1 MHRTLA
7 RGGGVG
13 VDSRGHAA
21 SVPCRRDYTRWSRLR
36 AHARP
41 PRELRLKGRH
51 VLDGLWVL
59 LVLIVTLGGVWLS
72 SSLAAYLNGP
82 MWLAGGLGLLAF
94 PVLPLAWE
102 AWASAR
108 RARKASARPRFFT
121 VTERVVLRTL
131 ALNLLVVSVLLARF
145 PSVSFAALVTR
156 GDWFLEGR
164 AGAVPTAL
172 RVTLFHIAGGLEWLH
187 GAAHR
192 NPYDNYLT
200 HTATGT
206 ATPVPAPVP
215 IADGGTRPPDASSN
229 DGSGELSASDFDF
242 GRSGVT
248 PAEQKGKAAEEPAL
262 RERLADGTPI
272 WPMAAVLH
280 PAVAGLPATVET
292 GIVPVAR
299 YIAQHE
305 PDPWLR
311 VKALHDYVAD
321 RVTYDVESYL
331 SGAYPPQDAE
341 TVFRTRRSVCAGY
354 ANLLAALGEA
364 AGDEIVVVG
373 GDARTTGNELT
384 GEGHA
389 WNAARIAGR
398 WTLLDAT
405 WDAGFLK
412 DGRFEKR
419 YSTEFLFT
427 PPEVQGLSHFPEED
441 RWQLRTPPLSRGEF
455 LRQPRMRP
463 LFYAEGFTLIA
474 PDRPQVTVDSLLQAS
489 LRNPRRRF
497 VLAHYERGEGGGRA
511 DCAVDQGES
520 VAVRCDLP
528 EEGRYRVVLFSNK
541 EEYGTYQEIG
551 EIEALRG
558 KGR

>member
-1 MHRTLA
+1 
-7 RGGGVG
+7 
-13 VDSRGHAA
+13 
-21 SVPCRRDYTRWSRLR
+21 
-36 AHARP
+36 
-41 PRELRLKGRH
+41 
-51 VLDGLWVL
+51 
-59 LVLIVTLGGVWLS
+59 
-72 SSLAAYLNGP
+72 
-82 MWLAGGLGLLAF
+82 LAF
-94 PVLPLAWE
+94 PILPLAWE
-102 AWASAR
+102 AWAAAR
-108 RARKASARPRFFT
+108 RAKKANPRPPFFT
-121 VTERVVLRTL
+121 VWDRVVLRTV
-131 ALNLLVVSVLLARF
+131 AINLLVLAVLLARW
-145 PSVSFAALVTR
+145 PAVSFAALATR

-164 AGAVPTAL
+164 TGAVPAGL
-172 RVTLFHIAGGLEWLH
+172 RVALFRAAGGLEWLH

-192 NPYDNYLT
+192 NPYDDYLT
-200 HTATGT
+200 RTAAATGT
-206 ATPVPAPVP
+206 PMPAPVP
-215 IADGGTRPPDASSN
+215 FGEGVTRPPDASQNES
-229 DGSGELSASDFDF
+229 SGDLSASDFDF
-242 GRSGVT
+242 GRSGVS
-248 PAEQKGKAAEEPAL
+248 PIDERPKAAEEPAP

-272 WPMAAVLH
+272 WPMTAALH
-280 PAVAGLPATVET
+280 PAVAELPASVET
-292 GIVPVAR
+292 GIATVAR
-299 YIAQHE
+299 YIAQRE
-305 PDPWLR
+305 PDPWMR

-321 RVTYDVESYL
+321 RVTYDVESYR

-373 GDARTTGNELT
+373 GDARTTGNDLT

-412 DGRFEKR
+412 DDRFVKR

-427 PPEVQGLSHFPEED
+427 PPEVQGLSHFPEEE

-474 PDRPQVTVDSLLQAS
+474 PDRPQVTVDSVLEAS
-489 LRNPRRRF
+489 LRNPRRRY
-497 VLAHYERGEGGGRA
+497 VLAHYERRDAGLRA

-528 EEGRYRVVLFSNK
+528 EEGRYRVVLFSNM
-541 EEYGTYQEIG
+541 ERYGTYQQIG
-551 EIEALRG
+551 EIEALRA